1 VSKKNKAHTDRNKLI
16 FRFERDFPDEYGSLR
31 ALLERTFGSTR
42 LADDRDFR
50 CELGDIV
57 YSYGQDH
64 SREKYRKSADQLE
77 DDIKDLID
85 KLSAAL
91 HALTK
96 LDGVYKQR
104 IVDFMT
110 QIPLFDEPNYN
121 LGHVHRDLDNAQLT
135 LSFFRLAL
143 HFARHFEARP
153 EGRSRPPLPYFVPTV
168 QFMDM
173 WERYTHT
180 KIVAPK
186 GVAAG
191 KRKSE
196 EATQPSTEFVRLG
209 LKMIDPNISAA
220 NTMTLI
226 KRVLADRKK
235 YKGKSLTV
243 LIATP
248 ELQHLQKAW
257 KEWEKI
263 RK

>member
-1 VSKKNKAHTDRNKLI
+1 MSFSSSGRAGPYARSWKRSAR
-16 FRFERDFPDEYGSLR
+16 PDSQTMKTSGANSETLTIR
-31 ALLERTFGSTR
+31 MDKTIPEI
-42 LADDRDFR
+42 
-50 CELGDIV
+50 E
-57 YSYGQDH
+57 
-64 SREKYRKSADQLE
+64 YRKSADQLA
-77 DDIKDLID
+77 DDIMDLID
-85 KLSAAL
+85 KLSATL
-91 HALTK
+91 HAMSK
-96 LDGVYKQR
+96 LDGVYNQR

-121 LGHVHRDLDNAQLT
+121 LGHVHRDLENAQLT

-143 HFARHFEARP
+143 HFATHFEAKP
-153 EGRSRPPLPYFVPTV
+153 EGRSLKWTPLPYFVPTV

-209 LKMIDPNISAA
+209 LKTIDPNISAA

-235 YKGKSLTV
+235 YKGKPLTV

-248 ELQHLQKAW
+248 ELQDLLKAW
-257 KEWEKI
+257 KKWKKEFGSKLSPPVP
-263 RK
+263 